1 VDRHPVRALP
11 LITGL
16 GFLAL
21 AVAAYVDA
29 ADDSWEAW
37 LAPIVLLAAGGAVVA
52 LTVARYGRGR

>member
-11 LITGL
+11 LVAGL

-29 ADDSWEAW
+29 ADDGWEAW
-37 LAPIVLLAAGGAVVA
+37 LAPLALLVVA
-52 LTVARYGRGR
+52 LTLVRVRRGR